1 MGYFLNKSLSV
12 PFNCHFLFRIL
23 CRDAIMAPPK
33 KKRKTTESTKTD
45 IPVHVSRPRT
55 PRSTRS
61 LYQRSPA
68 TVSLNNNTTPSTD
81 SNIPI
86 LAKNNTGTIPN
97 IDYTRLAEEII
108 RLQNRNTMEEVQPAS
123 SSGNFCA
130 DSLTANTSSFLAS
143 DTEFSS
149 GQLRSQY
156 HNSLTTVPQSIPD
169 NNQLTRNSTSAMSGN
184 NNTPYTDN
192 SQIHT
197 LIENILSTESP
208 ATSLTGRELC
218 HGPIVDLSGDPFRC
232 TYFSTYKGKNM
243 EQ

>member
-1 MGYFLNKSLSV
+1 MYQDLA
-12 PFNCHFLFRIL
+12 HH
-23 CRDAIMAPPK
+23 DQQ
-33 KKRKTTESTKTD
+33 D
-45 IPVHVSRPRT
+45 
-55 PRSTRS
+55 
-61 LYQRSPA
+61 LYTNAVQQ
-68 TVSLNNNTTPSTD
+68 VSLNDNTTPSTD

-86 LAKNNTGTIPN
+86 LAENNTGTIPN

-130 DSLTANTSSFLAS
+130 DSLTANTSSFLDS

-208 ATSLTGRELC
+208 ATSFTGRELC
-218 HGPIVDLSGDPFRC
+218 HGPIVDLSGG
-232 TYFSTYKGKNM
+232 SL
-243 EQ
+243 

>member
-1 MGYFLNKSLSV
+1 
-12 PFNCHFLFRIL
+12 
-23 CRDAIMAPPK
+23 MAPPK
-33 KKRKTTESTKTD
+33 KKRKTTESTTTD
-45 IPVHVSRPRT
+45 IPVHVSRHRT

-61 LYQRSPA
+61 IYQRSPT

-86 LAKNNTGTIPN
+86 LAENNTGTIPN

-123 SSGNFCA
+123 ISGNFCT
-130 DSLTANTSSFLAS
+130 DSLTANTSSFLTS
-143 DTEFSS
+143 DHEFSS

-169 NNQLTRNSTSAMSGN
+169 NNQPTRNSTSAMSVN

-197 LIENILSTESP
+197 LIENIVSTESP
-208 ATSLTGRELC
+208 ATSFTGRELC
-218 HGPIVDLSGDPFRC
+218 HGPIVDLSGG
-232 TYFSTYKGKNM
+232 YL
-243 EQ
+243 

>member
-1 MGYFLNKSLSV
+1 
-12 PFNCHFLFRIL
+12 
-23 CRDAIMAPPK
+23 MAPPK
-33 KKRKTTESTKTD
+33 KKRKTTESTTTD
-45 IPVHVSRPRT
+45 LPVHVSRHRT

-61 LYQRSPA
+61 ICQRSPT

-86 LAKNNTGTIPN
+86 LAENNTGTMPN

-123 SSGNFCA
+123 ISGNFCT
-130 DSLTANTSSFLAS
+130 DSLTANTSSFLTS
-143 DTEFSS
+143 DHEFSS

-169 NNQLTRNSTSAMSGN
+169 NNQPTRNSTSAMSGN

-197 LIENILSTESP
+197 LIENIVST
-208 ATSLTGRELC
+208 
-218 HGPIVDLSGDPFRC
+218 
-232 TYFSTYKGKNM
+232 
-243 EQ
+243 

>member
-1 MGYFLNKSLSV
+1 
-12 PFNCHFLFRIL
+12 
-23 CRDAIMAPPK
+23 MAPPK
-33 KKRKTTESTKTD
+33 KKRKTTESTTTD
-45 IPVHVSRPRT
+45 IPVHVSRHRT

-61 LYQRSPA
+61 IYQRSPT

-86 LAKNNTGTIPN
+86 LAENNTGTIPN

-123 SSGNFCA
+123 ISGNFCT
-130 DSLTANTSSFLAS
+130 DSLTANTSSFLTS
-143 DTEFSS
+143 DHEFSS

-169 NNQLTRNSTSAMSGN
+169 NNQPTRNSTSAMSVN

-197 LIENILSTESP
+197 LIENIESTESP
-208 ATSLTGRELC
+208 AKSFTGGELC
-218 HGPIVDLSGDPFRC
+218 HGPIVDLSGG
-232 TYFSTYKGKNM
+232 YL
-243 EQ
+243 

>member
-1 MGYFLNKSLSV
+1 
-12 PFNCHFLFRIL
+12 
-23 CRDAIMAPPK
+23 MAPPK
-33 KKRKTTESTKTD
+33 KKRKTTESTTTA
-45 IPVHVSRPRT
+45 IPVPVSRRRT

-61 LYQRSPA
+61 IYQRSPA

-86 LAKNNTGTIPN
+86 LAENNTGTIPN

-130 DSLTANTSSFLAS
+130 DSPTANASSFLAS
-143 DTEFSS
+143 NTEFSS

-156 HNSLTTVPQSIPD
+156 HNSLSTVPQSNPD
-169 NNQLTRNSTSAMSGN
+169 NNQPTRNSTSA

-197 LIENILSTESP
+197 LIENILNTESP
-208 ATSLTGRELC
+208 ATSFTGRELC
-218 HGPIVDLSGDPFRC
+218 HGPIVDLSGG
-232 TYFSTYKGKNM
+232 SL
-243 EQ
+243 